1 MNARKFKNWMRRNPN
16 KHWFGGDSDG
26 IQRILNGDKGAIMG
40 NLTWAYMPQGGTFW
54 HEVYLGRKMS
64 KRTRQF
70 LAKLRDE
77 AKRRGC

>member
-1 MNARKFKNWMRRNPN
+1 MNARKFKNWMRRNTN
-16 KHWFGGDSDG
+16 RHWFDGDSDG
-26 IQRILNGDKGAIMG
+26 IQRILNGDKSAIMG
-40 NLTWAYMPQGGTFW
+40 NLTWAYMPQGGKFW
-54 HEVYLGRKMS
+54 HEVYNGRKMS